1 MAFTGLTYKLNI
13 PQANVTIRKKRLT
26 LFTLKKRIGLNVS
39 FGKSRAQAFSIIY
52 RIFKSIFKG
61 INI

>member
-1 MAFTGLTYKLNI
+1 MAFTGLPYELNI
-13 PQANVTIRKKRLT
+13 PQADVTIRKKRLT

-39 FGKSRAQAFSIIY
+39 FDKSKAQAFSIMYI
-52 RIFKSIFKG
+52 IFKSIFEA